1 MSWIKENQLKWF
13 ETLAVNM
20 LKCGAIPN
28 HLAFIMDGNRRF
40 ASRLGVLKIE
50 GHTKGFEK
58 LADTL
63 RWCLDLGIKE
73 VTVYA
78 FSIENFKRSK
88 EEVSC
93 LMDLAREKFNL
104 LLKEKEKLKEHG
116 IRVRVI
122 GNIQLLP
129 TDLMKLV
136 VEATES
142 TKCNSKAVLNVA
154 FSYTSREEMSH
165 AVSELAWGLQSN
177 LLKENDIDEELIE
190 KCLYTGDSTP
200 PDLLIR
206 TSGEVRLSDFL
217 LWQTSYSTIHF
228 TPVLWPEFSF
238 WDLCKAILHYQ
249 KNLPSVKEAI
259 IYKNLKREHCSEEI
273 IKKNRVQNFVEEM
286 DQKEAQFKDHL
297 LLQKANS

>member
-1 MSWIKENQLKWF
+1 MGLLTWVNVSTSTAFTRLFTLLYLCTHRALFSDNYIANVPVTKMSWIKENQLKWF
-13 ETLAVNM
+13 KTLAVNM

-154 FSYTSREEMSH
+154 FSYTSRE
-165 AVSELAWGLQSN
+165 
-177 LLKENDIDEELIE
+177 
-190 KCLYTGDSTP
+190 
-200 PDLLIR
+200 
-206 TSGEVRLSDFL
+206 VRLSDFL

-259 IYKNLKREHCSEEI
+259 IYKNLKWEHCSEEI
-273 IKKNRVQNFVEEM
+273 IKKNRVQNFVKEM